1 MAKQVEFFFDFVS
14 PAAYLAWT
22 QLPGLQ
28 RRTGADI
35 KRRPFFL
42 GGVFQSSGNR
52 APLTVPAKGKWLMR
66 DFLMFARR
74 YKVPMMFG
82 ADFPVNSL
90 AAMRAASGLIDRPT
104 FLPYCNAMF
113 NAVWGEGKNIGEA
126 KVRAEIGAKIGLTGA
141 EIEALASAPENKEGL
156 RASSDEAVARGAFGA
171 PTFFVGE
178 EMFFGQDRL
187 DFVEE
192 ALMA

>member
-1 MAKQVEFFFDFVS
+1 MVKQAEFFFDFVS

-22 QLPGLQ
+22 QLPGLAQ
-28 RRTGADI
+28 RTGADI
-35 KRRPFFL
+35 IRRPFFL

-52 APLTVPAKGKWLMR
+52 PPLTVPAKGKWLIN

-82 ADFPVNSL
+82 PNFPVNSL
-90 AAMRAASGLIDRPT
+90 PAMRAATGLIGKPGFTPFCD
-104 FLPYCNAMF
+104 AMF
-113 NAVWGEGKNIGEA
+113 HAAWAEGKNIGEA
-126 KVRAEIGAKIGLTGA
+126 GVRADICRAAGLNPE
-141 EIEALASAPENKEGL
+141 EIEALANAPGNKEGL

-178 EMFFGQDRL
+178 EMFFGQDRI